1 MTCLA
6 AFAATLAFCGENL
19 SAQIYSNPGFMRVP
33 DTGGPTPATM
43 GPASDY
49 PSTITINGAPGSIGH
64 IRVNISGLTHQFVGD
79 VVALLVAPN
88 GARIKLFEWPG
99 GGSVSNVNLSFTS
112 DATTQVTSPVV
123 SGIYAPTGGSYVLPN
138 SGASEAGSP
147 NFDPIINSNPN
158 GTWSLYVYDRAA
170 GDIGVIEDGWSIE
183 LAEGNYSIGGFI
195 YQGRVDGVEP
205 GDSVS
210 LRFTPWDA
218 LVSNAS
224 QDRLGD
230 SVTVSTT
237 VGDDGTVAVPVD
249 FGFDLPTDRQTFLQ
263 VEIASPAGGAFTSL
277 SPRQPVGLTPL
288 AARAMSARF
297 ADEVAGVNLN
307 NVVRTNAA
315 NTFTANQVI
324 ATGSVLSFGAIGNRA
339 GTAENT
345 DFIAFNRVNVS
356 SNITDMRL
364 ILGDDPSGSVDSFS
378 IGTSNNGTNF
388 DARFIFKTDGN
399 AFKPGGGSWTA
410 ISDRRLKHDIM
421 PLEGSLDRL
430 LGLRGV
436 TFAYN
441 DPKRA
446 GACEG
451 TMMGFIAQDV
461 EPIFPRWVS
470 TDAEGYKAITITGF
484 EALTVEALR
493 ELRAEKDAQI
503 AEKDAEIAELR
514 ERVEELYERLERLEM
529 QGK

>member
-6 AFAATLAFCGENL
+6 AFAAALTFCGENL
-19 SAQIYSNPGFMRVP
+19 SAQIYSNPGFIRVP
-33 DTGGPTPATM
+33 DTSGPNPATM
-43 GPASDY
+43 GPASSY

-64 IRVNISGLTHQFVGD
+64 IRVNINNLSHAYAGD

-88 GARIKLFEWPG
+88 GARIKLFETSSG
-99 GGSVSNVNLSFTS
+99 ATISNVNLSFTS
-112 DATTQVTSPVV
+112 DATAQVPYNPV

-138 SGASEAGSP
+138 SGANEAGSP

-158 GTWSLYVYDRAA
+158 GTWSLYLYDRAA
-170 GDIGVIEDGWSIE
+170 GDIGVVEDGWSIE
-183 LAEGNYSIGGFI
+183 LAEGNYPLGGFI
-195 YQGRVDGVEP
+195 YQGRIDGAEP

-218 LVSNAS
+218 AVSNAS
-224 QDRLGD
+224 QDRLGN
-230 SVTVSTT
+230 SVTVATT
-237 VGDDGTVAVPVD
+237 VGDDGTIAVPVD
-249 FGFDLPTDRQTFLQ
+249 FGFNLPTDRRTFLQ
-263 VEIASPAGGAFTSL
+263 VEVASPAGGTFTSL
-277 SPRQPVGLTPL
+277 SPRQPVGPSPL
-288 AARAMSARF
+288 AARAVSART
-297 ADEVAGVNLN
+297 ADEVAGVNVSTVVKN
-307 NVVRTNAA
+307 NAS
-315 NTFTANQVI
+315 NTFTADQVI
-324 ATGSVLSFGAIGNRA
+324 ATGSILAFGSIGNRA
-339 GTAENT
+339 GTADNT
-345 DFIAFNRVNVS
+345 DFIAFNRVNPL
-356 SNITDMRL
+356 SNISELRL
-364 ILGDDPSGSVDSFS
+364 ILGDDPTGSVDSFS
-378 IGTSNNGTNF
+378 IGTSSNETNF

-399 AFKPGGGSWTA
+399 AFKPGGGAWSSS
-410 ISDRRLKHDIM
+410 SDRRLKHDIM

-436 TFAYN
+436 TFEYN

-451 TMMGFIAQDV
+451 TMTGFIAQDV

-493 ELRAEKDAQI
+493 ELRKEKDAQI
-503 AEKDAEIAELR
+503 AEKDEQIAELR
-514 ERVEELYERLERLEM
+514 EQVQDLYQRLERLEM